1 MRKQRLHE
9 FVRVGGC
16 DTAPAAWASLP
27 WRRGPHRQ
35 GDNAGVYTD
44 WLKWPLGAVLG
55 RLCTL
60 LRHCVSTRRGKRR
73 AIRRVLSVVEIEH
86 EYFIV
91 VLEENGDAYRF
102 RTAFPSNKE
111 YYDHRVRDQG
121 VNSGIWGNEK

>member
-1 MRKQRLHE
+1 MYTNGRI
-9 FVRVGGC
+9 
-16 DTAPAAWASLP
+16 
-27 WRRGPHRQ
+27 GPLR
-35 GDNAGVYTD
+35 
-44 WLKWPLGAVLG
+44 AVLG

-121 VNSGIWGNEK
+121 VNSGIWGDEK

>member
-1 MRKQRLHE
+1 MGL
-9 FVRVGGC
+9 
-16 DTAPAAWASLP
+16 TAKATTQECTQIGENGLSEPFF
-27 WRRGPHRQ
+27 GH
-35 GDNAGVYTD
+35 
-44 WLKWPLGAVLG
+44 
-55 RLCTL
+55 LCTL
-60 LRHCVSTRRGKRR
+60 LRHCVSTQRGKRR

-121 VNSGIWGNEK
+121 VNSGIWGDKK